1 MARILVVDDEPNICS
16 FLAWYLKEK
25 GHTVLAAS
33 NGEDAINIVKDER
46 PHIVL
51 LDINMPKMDGITTLK
66 KIKEIDKEI
75 GVIMITA
82 AMDEETGKKALNLG
96 ADDYITKPIDF
107 NYLDNVLMVKITMMT
122 G

>member
-1 MARILVVDDEPNICS
+1 MARILIVDDEPNICS
-16 FLAWYLKEK
+16 FLEWYLKEK
-25 GHTVLAAS
+25 GHTVLTAS